1 MREQNASISSEDAL
15 IAKIRAL
22 VERAGCT
29 QRILNGIGD
38 DAAVWQP
45 SRSNRSIITS
55 DMLVEGVHFTRD
67 LMSLHDAGYRAMAA
81 NISDAAASGARPVLA
96 TVSLGLPKQTPEDD
110 ALALY
115 AGIVACAKTFGCAI
129 AGGDC
134 SASPVI
140 TISIALVGEVRPS
153 NVKGRSAARA
163 GDVIAVTGPLG
174 ASRAGLF
181 AARGTIAL
189 EGDLQT
195 QALQSFRQPCACVAQ
210 GRWLAASSHVRA
222 LMDISDGLST
232 DLSRI
237 CARSSCGA
245 LVDAVPVA
253 AAARAAAEALGEDP
267 QAFALAGGEDFELL
281 VAVAPRAFRHL
292 ASRFRARFGMDLFA
306 VGRLR
311 EGSGVFLLKGG
322 AELPLGSEGYDHF
335 DGAAP

>member
-1 MREQNASISSEDAL
+1 MREQNASIPSEDAL

-22 VERAGCT
+22 VESAGCT

-45 SRSNRSIITS
+45 SRSNRSIVTA
-55 DMLVEGVHFTRD
+55 DMLIEGVHFTRE
-67 LMSLHDAGYRAMAA
+67 LMSLHDAGFRAMAA

-96 TVSLGLPKQTPEDD
+96 TVSLGFPKETPEED

-115 AGIVACAKTFGCAI
+115 RGILACAKTYGCAI

-134 SASPVI
+134 TASPVI
-140 TISIALVGEVRPS
+140 AISISLVGEVRPS
-153 NVKGRSAARA
+153 NVKGRGGARP

-181 AARGTIAL
+181 AARGAIEL
-189 EGDLQT
+189 ERDLQT
-195 QALQSFRQPCACVAQ
+195 QALEAFRVPGARVAQ

-222 LMDISDGLST
+222 MMDISDGLSI
-232 DLSRI
+232 DLARI

-245 LVDAVPVA
+245 VVENVPVA
-253 AAARAAAEALGEDP
+253 AAARAAAHALGEDP

-292 ASRFRARFGMDLFA
+292 SSRYRARFGSDLIAAGHF
-306 VGRLR
+306 R
-311 EGSGVFLLKGG
+311 EGSGAVLVNANG
-322 AELPLGSEGYDHF
+322 AEVPFAPTGFDHF
-335 DGAAP
+335 A